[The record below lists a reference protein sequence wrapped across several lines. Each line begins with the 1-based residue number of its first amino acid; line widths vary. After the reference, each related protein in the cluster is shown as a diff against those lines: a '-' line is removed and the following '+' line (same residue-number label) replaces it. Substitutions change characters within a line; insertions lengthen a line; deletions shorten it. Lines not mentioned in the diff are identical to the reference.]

1 MPCAEIL
8 SKEIFIPPMVPLVA
22 VKTPNEVTENLSLID
37 IEPALIA
44 PRFADIALSES
55 VFKFSTEI

>member
-1 MPCAEIL
+1 
-8 SKEIFIPPMVPLVA
+8 MVPLVA

-37 IEPALIA
+37 IEPAVIA